1 MCEFVCL
8 WCVLGGF
15 CLVKGGGV
23 LCGIYESRRCW
34 RRFFVLV
41 RNQGEVGIEVDS
53 LCDFLGGRGE
63 LIYYRF

>member
-41 RNQGEVGIEVDS
+41 RN
-53 LCDFLGGRGE
+53 
-63 LIYYRF
+63 